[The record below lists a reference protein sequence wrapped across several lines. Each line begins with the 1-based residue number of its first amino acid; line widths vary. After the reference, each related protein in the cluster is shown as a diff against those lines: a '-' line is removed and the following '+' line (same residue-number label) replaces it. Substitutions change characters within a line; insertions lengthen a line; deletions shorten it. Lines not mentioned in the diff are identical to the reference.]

1 MIQPKV
7 IQVLCKSFIHSF
19 IHCVVDIVVVVL
31 DFVFLY
37 NSQSPK
43 GVRKG
48 WTTILDGLGL
58 AAMMAGGGREEGEG
72 G

>member
-19 IHCVVDIVVVVL
+19 IHCVVDIVVVL

-58 AAMMAGGGREEGEG
+58 AVMMAGGGREEGEG

>member
-1 MIQPKV
+1 MQV
-7 IQVLCKSFIHSF
+7 IHSFIHSF
-19 IHCVVDIVVVVL
+19 IHCVVDIVVVVVVL

-58 AAMMAGGGREEGEG
+58 AVMMAGGGREEGG
-72 G
+72 QG